1 MTKKISFLFVVSVIL
16 FVGIVKI
23 NNEYYNN
30 DIPEILF
37 LKQVNYENEN
47 LIAFYDKNGNYYSTD
62 DKYVCSLSTSDLIKE
77 YSAGNLKNK
86 IKFVLSCDKN
96 ILLFN
101 YNKLKKLSFEKIE
114 ILYPNTCPQVEV
126 PIYDWYYLYY
136 DTKNQIK
143 KVCIHRN
150 DRCGDLNT
158 NYVEVNEVYEWWS
171 NSLERK

>member
-62 DKYVCSLSTSDLIKE
+62 DKYVCSLSISDLIKE
-77 YSAGNLKNK
+77 YSEGNLKNK

-114 ILYPNTCPQVEV
+114 ILYPNECPQVEV